1 MPAARATKGKTCG
14 QRRRLSENEPGGS
27 WPHASGEAGKVHRA
41 VDATDSEKAREV
53 RLGLGVDPGREFI
66 RSWFTALCAASAM
79 LPLHH
84 RNPCDRLII
93 AAAQRLDVPVVTVD
107 PRFAAYGVTVLS

>member
-1 MPAARATKGKTCG
+1 
-14 QRRRLSENEPGGS
+14 
-27 WPHASGEAGKVHRA
+27 
-41 VDATDSEKAREV
+41 
-53 RLGLGVDPGREFI
+53 
-66 RSWFTALCAASAM
+66 M